1 MVKRWW
7 MVVGVAIMLVGSASG
22 GQGTTVAVSEADSFL
37 GTWAIAMTVPKGAQE
52 TIRIW
57 DNAGRVAASA
67 QAQQFPPIVASDI
80 AKMGKYLVLN
90 VGRFEN
96 GKPIQAIIILA
107 HEGEDMTMIQELE
120 GSTVTKR
127 GSGKRQ
133 Q

>member
-1 MVKRWW
+1 MDHRWLMVI
-7 MVVGVAIMLVGSASG
+7 GVAITLVGSASA
-22 GQGTTVAVSEADSFL
+22 GQGTVAVSEADSFL
-37 GTWAIAMTVPKGAQE
+37 GTWVIAMTVPKGAQE
-52 TIRIW
+52 TIRVW

-107 HEGEDMTMIQELE
+107 REGEDMTMIQELE